1 MNLGV
6 VCCQGVELNGVG
18 AIVSGGASG
27 LGEATVRG
35 LAADGC
41 IVVVAGVNEERGKA
55 VAASVGGVFARTD
68 VVDEASVTEAV
79 AAAGG
84 LGAPLRVAVSCAGIG
99 WAARTVGRD
108 GTPHDLGVYRKVIDI
123 NLIGTF
129 NIMRIAAA
137 AKTKAEPVDTGG
149 RGGD

>member
-35 LAADGC
+35 LAAHGC
-41 IVVVAGVNEERGKA
+41 IVVVADLNEERGKA
-55 VAASVGGVFARTD
+55 VADSVGGVFARTD
-68 VVDEASVTEAV
+68 VVDEASGTEAV

-84 LGAPLRVAVSCAGIG
+84 LGAPLRGAVSCAGSG
-99 WAARTVGRD
+99 WAAPTFGRG
-108 GTPHDLGVYRKVIDI
+108 GTPHDLGGYRRGIVHK
-123 NLIGTF
+123 LLPTF
-129 NIMRIAAA
+129 
-137 AKTKAEPVDTGG
+137 T
-149 RGGD
+149 